1 MGFQGMYSREHKLTS
16 LMSSRGASI
25 LHLVRTFMLLSV
37 SAMIPSIPHYTSFF
51 HATSLSFIPPTPIHR
66 PHQRLDNCTH
76 VATHMCAVW
85 SILGILEMPVGFSRN
100 VFDRFCGCLVSSQ
113 LFPFYLF
120 LSLRIVLKNC
130 GLTCC
135 LFGFSY
141 FFLHPT
147 THRRPSH
154 STIPSLNRLTPSHAR
169 DSPALG
175 NYLRTRPQT
184 YSLIHANPN
193 FRSLQFTIPIMA
205 YPVGGG
211 RQ

>member
-1 MGFQGMYSREHKLTS
+1 MGFQGMYSREHRLTS

-76 VATHMCAVW
+76 VATHMCMVW

-113 LFPFYLF
+113 LFLFYLF

-135 LFGFSY
+135 LFGFSS
-141 FFLHPT
+141 FLHLTTLPPT
-147 THRRPSH
+147 VVPPTRPSLH
-154 STIPSLNRLTPSHAR
+154 STVSHHPMPVTRLPSEIICAR
-169 DSPALG
+169 DLK
-175 NYLRTRPQT
+175 
-184 YSLIHANPN
+184 
-193 FRSLQFTIPIMA
+193 PIL
-205 YPVGGG
+205 
-211 RQ
+211 

>member
-1 MGFQGMYSREHKLTS
+1 MGFQGMYSREHRLTS

-51 HATSLSFIPPTPIHR
+51 HATSLSFIPPTQIHR

-100 VFDRFCGCLVSSQ
+100 VFDRFCGCSPIIPF
-113 LFPFYLF
+113 LFISLPSYCIKELWTHM
-120 LSLRIVLKNC
+120 LSFWLC
-130 GLTCC
+130 
-135 LFGFSY
+135 S

-147 THRRPSH
+147 TLPPTVVPPTRPSLH
-154 STIPSLNRLTPSHAR
+154 STVSHHPMPVTRLPTEIICAR
-169 DSPALG
+169 DLE
-175 NYLRTRPQT
+175 
-184 YSLIHANPN
+184 
-193 FRSLQFTIPIMA
+193 PIL
-205 YPVGGG
+205 
-211 RQ
+211 